1 MDIQFNL
8 RGNERKELVKAIAKY
23 LDIPSEYNGVPSCS
37 YSIGPYVVTKEG
49 ALTVGENLGNAEML
63 VEHLLELGFAPNM
76 DEANETGIAIQMPL
90 SKFTES
96 QLQNLYDLVKAKSKL
111 IKKALNTNDLA
122 INIID
127 ERVDFPWFEENS
139 KPEAIKA
146 YMEFVTALCD
156 MACNQKRITAKE
168 KEVENEKYAFRCFL
182 LRLGF
187 IGPEHKETR
196 KILLQ
201 NFTGSSAFKTAK
213 GGTDDEIS

>member
-1 MDIQFNL
+1 MNIEFNVS
-8 RGNERKELVKAIAKY
+8 GNERKELVKAIVSY
-23 LDIPSEYNGVPSCS
+23 LDIPSKYNGMPNCS

-49 ALTVGENLGNAEML
+49 TLTGGENLGEAERL
-63 VEHLLELGFAPNM
+63 VEHLLELGFAPSM
-76 DEANETGIAIQMPL
+76 KEGNETGIAIQMPL

-96 QLQNLYDLVKAKSKL
+96 QLQNLYALVQAKSNL
-111 IKKALNTNDLA
+111 IKKALNTNDLS
-122 INIID
+122 INIVD
-127 ERVDFPWFEENS
+127 ERVDFPWFEENY
-139 KPEAIKA
+139 KPEVIKA

-187 IGPEHKETR
+187 IGPEYKETR

-213 GGTDDEIS
+213 GGTYDEIS